1 MRDMWSESLV
11 GSFFSSAE
19 RPLWLHFKTCITLLY
34 FFPPEHL
41 SGADLP
47 EAGFTVLLENKHA
60 SGRGDKVPDAQ
71 HARRGKYSLPLNVC
85 LIWKITFWLNF
96 RFDALGRLFFFFFFA
111 VGSCGCVLIT
121 HLRCLRFGI
130 CMRLFISCLSWVVGS
145 HWFSPGCT
153 SVQRENKRVKFGI
166 LSLTDNPQRTMH
178 GEKKKP
184 TAEDWRPN
192 FLDGP
197 KETWGRWF
205 MQTKGERRCLFCCT

>member
-96 RFDALGRLFFFFFFA
+96 RFDALGRLFFFFFFCSRELRVCTHHPLKMFA
-111 VGSCGCVLIT
+111 VWDLYATVY
-121 HLRCLRFGI
+121 F
-130 CMRLFISCLSWVVGS
+130 LFILGGRIALVL
-145 HWFSPGCT
+145 PGVYVC
-153 SVQRENKRVKFGI
+153 
-166 LSLTDNPQRTMH
+166 
-178 GEKKKP
+178 
-184 TAEDWRPN
+184 AER
-192 FLDGP
+192 
-197 KETWGRWF
+197 K
-205 MQTKGERRCLFCCT
+205 QKS